1 MADRHRWPQGLLQQP
16 DHGGRLTV
24 KRWKPGRLR
33 AALQQWLG
41 VPIGLAERA
50 FWREWFSTSS
60 SGNAVSVDS
69 AMRLDSIFGASLSA
83 EEAAA
88 KVFAK
93 RPMSLLVV

>member
-1 MADRHRWPQGLLQQP
+1 M
-16 DHGGRLTV
+16 

-50 FWREWFSTSS
+50 FWQEWFSTSN
-60 SGNAVSVDS
+60 SGIAVSVDS
-69 AMRLDSIFGASLSA
+69 AMRLDGICGMLPITTCRDIFGASLSA
-83 EEAAA
+83 EKAAA

>member
-1 MADRHRWPQGLLQQP
+1 MDQLQ
-16 DHGGRLTV
+16 
-24 KRWKPGRLR
+24 
-33 AALQQWLG
+33 
-41 VPIGLAERA
+41 
-50 FWREWFSTSS
+50 WFSTSS